1 MKNALSLKGK
11 IAVGLAAAT
20 LLSSTGVAFANS
32 NAGTQFGV
40 WADARIQAAQNA
52 VGLALGLSKANA
64 LNTLQNETNTKKNTA
79 VSEVN
84 TAAQTESNATQ
95 AAIQAKLDEHVASLQ
110 SAFNSYSSTLGAK
123 FDAFVA
129 LQNAATQSSF
139 SQKVA
144 ELTGQLTTAITS
156 AQAAGVEKVT
166 EESLLK
172 KSQATSDLIAK
183 INKVKADLQAL
194 INAEQNTATTE
205 VNAFL
210 TSQVNGANT
219 ALNNTIET
227 LKANAVA
234 AFAVAGQDVED
245 SAILNFDKVISR
257 LDKETPIK
265 VDVQKLKVID
275 LGIIDGNRTY
285 KVENTNEF
293 DVVYK
298 WKLTFTN
305 ADGVS
310 ETKSKEGSA
319 AMGVSYFNTP
329 VLGGVVL
336 IQWQNENGDWVTGS
350 IYN

>member
-11 IAVGLAAAT
+11 IAAGLAAAT

-32 NAGTQFGV
+32 NAGAQFGI
-40 WADARIQAAQNA
+40 WAEGRILAAKNAISGALGTSTSNALSTLQTETNANQSTA
-52 VGLALGLSKANA
+52 VG
-64 LNTLQNETNTKKNTA
+64 
-79 VSEVN
+79 EVN
-84 TAAQTESNATQ
+84 AAAQTESTTTQ
-95 AAIQAKLDEHVASLQ
+95 EAIQAKLNAHLTSLQ
-110 SAFNSYSSTLGAK
+110 SAYDQYAAGLGAQ
-123 FDAFVA
+123 FDAFVS
-129 LQNAATQSSF
+129 LQNNATQSSF

-144 ELTGQLTTAITS
+144 DLSGQLTTAIKG
-156 AQAAGVEKVT
+156 AQAEGVNKVT

-172 KSQATSDLIAK
+172 KSQATSELIAK
-183 INKVKADLQAL
+183 INKVKGDLQAL
-194 INAEQNTATTE
+194 INAEQTSASTE

-210 TSQVNGANT
+210 ALQVTGANN
-219 ALNNTIET
+219 ALDGTIAT
-227 LKANAVA
+227 LKAEAVE
-234 AFAVAGQDVED
+234 AFTAAGQSVED

-257 LDKETPIK
+257 LDKETPIR

-305 ADGVS
+305 SAGVS

-319 AMGVSYFNTP
+319 TKGVSYFDTP
-329 VLGGVVL
+329 VLGGIVT
-336 IQWQNENGDWVTGS
+336 IQWQNENGDWVTGT